1 MVTYSVPIF
10 PQCLQRV
17 VEFLFLGINMFFAL
31 SLSHFNPCLAA
42 QAKMT
47 LSCIQNLFMPVN
59 INSIILLITLFL
71 HMQLILQ

>member
-1 MVTYSVPIF
+1 MVTFSVPIF

-17 VEFLFLGINMFFAL
+17 VEFMFLDINMFFGL
-31 SLSHFNPCLAA
+31 CLSHFDPCLAA

-59 INSIILLITLFL
+59 INSISLLITLFL

>member
-1 MVTYSVPIF
+1 MVTFSVSIF

-17 VEFLFLGINMFFAL
+17 VEFMFLGINMFFGL

-47 LSCIQNLFMPVN
+47 LGCIQNLFMPVN
-59 INSIILLITLFL
+59 INFIILLITLFL